1 MRRTTIPS
9 LDVEAGD
16 VIDCCGRPHRVA
28 HVDLHGGWAWP
39 IAFDDEGWAMALGP
53 VPVEVR
59 REGAGELTGG
69 GGASTGQDPE
79 RAVG

>member
-16 VIDCCGRPHRVA
+16 VIDCCGRPHRVT

-59 REGAGELTGG
+59 RDVADDELATG
-69 GGASTGQDPE
+69 TC
-79 RAVG
+79 